1 MTYCLGML
9 LEDGLVFAADSRTN
23 AGVDHVATFRKL
35 SVFERP
41 GERVMILLSA
51 GSLATSQ
58 SVISLVGER
67 LGARKGEDS
76 LFKSRTMFNAA
87 RIVGRALREV
97 NDADAEYV
105 RAQGADPGASFILG
119 GQIKGRA
126 PRLFQIYGA
135 GNFIEATPETP
146 YLQIGETK
154 YGKPIIDR
162 TITFQS
168 SLDEAVKCALVSF
181 DATMRSNVSVGP
193 PIDIVT
199 YRRDSLK
206 IGLRVQL
213 GEDDPFLRL
222 IRDYWGGALRRAF
235 DDMPDPDWLKRP

>member
-23 AGVDHVATFRKL
+23 AGVDHIATFRKL
-35 SVFERP
+35 AVFERP
-41 GERVMILLSA
+41 GERVMVLLSA

-58 SVISLVGER
+58 AVVSLVSER

-97 NDADAEYV
+97 DDADAEHV

-154 YGKPIIDR
+154 YGKPILDR
-162 TITFQS
+162 LLNHRT
-168 SLDEAVKCALVSF
+168 LMPAAVKCALLSF
-181 DATMRSNVSVGP
+181 DSTMRSNLSVGL
-193 PIDIVT
+193 PIDILC
-199 YRRDSLK
+199 YRGDSFASDH
-206 IGLRVQL
+206 RVQITA
-213 GEDDPFLRL
+213 DDSYFAQIRERYNAGIDKLFDRL
-222 IRDYWGGALRRAF
+222 
-235 DDMPDPDWLKRP
+235 PEPDWEI

>member
-23 AGVDHVATFRKL
+23 AGVDHIATFRKL
-35 SVFERP
+35 AVFERP
-41 GERVMILLSA
+41 GERMMVLLSA

-58 SVISLVGER
+58 AVVSLVSER
-67 LGARKGEDS
+67 LGGRKGEDS

-97 NDADAEYV
+97 DDADAEYV

-154 YGKPIIDR
+154 YGKPILDR
-162 TITFQS
+162 LLNHQTLIPAAT
-168 SLDEAVKCALVSF
+168 KCALLSF
-181 DATMRSNVSVGP
+181 DSTMRSNLSVGP
-193 PIDIVT
+193 PIDILC
-199 YRRDSLK
+199 YRRDSFSSDQRFQ
-206 IGLRVQL
+206 ITA
-213 GEDDPFLRL
+213 DDSYFTRIREGYSAGIDKLFDRL
-222 IRDYWGGALRRAF
+222 
-235 DDMPDPDWLKRP
+235 PEPDWDI

>member
-1 MTYCLGML
+1 ML

-23 AGVDHVATFRKL
+23 AGVDHIATFRKL
-35 SVFERP
+35 AVFERP
-41 GERVMILLSA
+41 GERVMVLLSA

-58 SVISLVGER
+58 AVVSLVSER

-97 NDADAEYV
+97 DDADAEYV

-154 YGKPIIDR
+154 YGKPILDR
-162 TITFQS
+162 LLNHRT
-168 SLDEAVKCALVSF
+168 LMPAAVKCALLSF
-181 DATMRSNVSVGP
+181 DSTMRSNLSVGL
-193 PIDIVT
+193 PIDILC
-199 YRRDSLK
+199 YRGDSFASDH
-206 IGLRVQL
+206 RVQITA
-213 GEDDPFLRL
+213 DDPYFTQIRERYSAGIDKLFDRL
-222 IRDYWGGALRRAF
+222 
-235 DDMPDPDWLKRP
+235 PEPDWDI